1 MRHIMTTPFVRPVL
15 ACALLAGFIF
25 VAIPVA
31 AQDASAPL
39 VMTAARVSIAGTSN
53 IHDFTASTTDV
64 KLASLVLSDAVAG
77 PNLLNA
83 ALNPGSLQAFEIVV
97 KAGTLTSP
105 KEGLDKNM
113 WKALKTTT
121 YPDIVFKL
129 TKLDGKPGAL
139 RAVGV
144 LKIAGVEKDVAFDL
158 KAAANAST
166 ITVIGDVPLLMTDY
180 GIAPPKALM
189 GMLKTD
195 PKITVTF
202 EVVLV
207 APQTLTR

>member
-1 MRHIMTTPFVRPVL
+1 MRHIMTTPFVRPVI

-25 VAIPVA
+25 AAVPVA
-31 AQDASAPL
+31 AQDAAAPL

-53 IHDFTASTTDV
+53 IHEYTASTTDV
-64 KLASLVLSDAVAG
+64 RLTRMALADGVAAFDLFNATITPASLQG
-77 PNLLNA
+77 
-83 ALNPGSLQAFEIVV
+83 FEIVV
-97 KAGTLTSP
+97 KSGALKSP

-113 WKALKTTT
+113 WKALKTTEH
-121 YPDIVFKL
+121 PDIVFKL

-139 RAVGV
+139 RAIGL
-144 LKIAGVEKDVAFDL
+144 LKIAGVEKEVAFAL

-180 GIAPPKALM
+180 GIAPPKAMM

-195 PKITVTF
+195 PKVTVTF
-202 EVVLV
+202 EVVLA